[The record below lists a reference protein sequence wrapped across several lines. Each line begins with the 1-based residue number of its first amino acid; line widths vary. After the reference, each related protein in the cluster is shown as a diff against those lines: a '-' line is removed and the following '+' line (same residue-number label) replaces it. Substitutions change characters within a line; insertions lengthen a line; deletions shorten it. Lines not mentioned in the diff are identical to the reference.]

1 MIISYILF
9 FGQTDVLISGLRLSD
24 WLTMF
29 CI

>member
-9 FGQTDVLISGLRLSD
+9 FGQTDVLISSIRVSD
-24 WLTMF
+24 WLAMF